1 MKMRK
6 FFALT
11 AAAAI
16 VAALGFSA
24 EAAEAADRPLTGD
37 KKALVV
43 YFSKTGNTQGVAE
56 TVAKLTGAEIFRLET
71 VEPYPDDYHTST
83 EVAKRQLEEN
93 ARPALKAVPQNL
105 ARYDVIFLGH
115 PVWWH
120 TIPTPVMT
128 FLEGAR
134 SSPVKRSSHSART
147 AAEARTRARRRYGS
161 SLRAR
166 MCSTIKSSTAA
177 RRRTK

>member
-43 YFSKTGNTQGVAE
+43 YFSKTGNTQGVAALSVGRKAE
-56 TVAKLTGAEIFRLET
+56 DVIACCRGIQCRNGTSCPDQLAK
-71 VEPYPDDYHTST
+71 
-83 EVAKRQLEEN
+83 
-93 ARPALKAVPQNL
+93 ALKQ
-105 ARYDVIFLGH
+105 YK
-115 PVWWH
+115 
-120 TIPTPVMT
+120 
-128 FLEGAR
+128 E
-134 SSPVKRSSHSART
+134 
-147 AAEARTRARRRYGS
+147 
-161 SLRAR
+161 SL
-166 MCSTIKSSTAA
+166 S
-177 RRRTK
+177 

>member
-24 EAAEAADRPLTGD
+24 EAAEAAERPLAGD
-37 KKALVV
+37 NKALVV

-128 FLEGAR
+128 FLEGAQL
-134 SSPVKRSSHSART
+134 
-147 AAEARTRARRRYGS
+147 AEAVVLAERHGVGEAVDYKAGD
-161 SLRAR
+161 
-166 MCSTIKSSTAA
+166 AA
-177 RRRTK
+177 VGFGVL

>member
-93 ARPALKAVPQNL
+93 ARPALKAV
-105 ARYDVIFLGH
+105 
-115 PVWWH
+115 
-120 TIPTPVMT
+120 
-128 FLEGAR
+128 
-134 SSPVKRSSHSART
+134 
-147 AAEARTRARRRYGS
+147 
-161 SLRAR
+161 
-166 MCSTIKSSTAA
+166 
-177 RRRTK
+177 RRTSRGTT